1 MVRLICL
8 SIVLFFLASCS
19 DEKNKS
25 LEKGCIALLSDFG
38 YQDSYVGEMKGVILT
53 QIPEAQLVDLTHQI
67 ELYDVRKGAV
77 VLSGAASSFP
87 SKTIFIAAIGSGFAV
102 TRTPI
107 LLLTKEGKYYI
118 GPDNGVFTLVA
129 EREGI
134 DRVWALDKVKYFR
147 NGLPAS
153 SFHGRDI
160 YAPVAAALAG
170 GESPGMMGTPLKKID
185 VLSISSAKIIGN
197 TLSGEVLYVDRY
209 GNVITNISV
218 AFATNLKMGALVK
231 VGVPGGSFSAPYVE
245 TYSKVATGRPL
256 ILKNSQGLIEISLNQ
271 GSLSKTYNIKAG
283 SQISFQP

>member
-1 MVRLICL
+1 MVRFICL
-8 SIVLFFLASCS
+8 SIVLFFITSCS
-19 DEKNKS
+19 EEKNKS
-25 LEKGCIALLSDFG
+25 LEKSCIALLSDFG
-38 YQDSYVGEMKGVILT
+38 HQDSYVGEMKGVILS
-53 QIPEAQLVDLTHQI
+53 QFPEAKIVDLTHQI

-77 VLSGAASSFP
+77 VLSGASSSFP
-87 SKTIFIAAIGSGFAV
+87 AKTIFIAVIDSGFGV
-102 TRTPI
+102 TRNPI

-134 DRVWALDKVKYFR
+134 DRVWALDKVKYYR

-153 SFHGRDI
+153 NFHGRDI
-160 YAPVAAALAG
+160 YAPVGAALAG

-185 VLSISSAKIIGN
+185 VLSISPAKIIGN

-231 VGVPGGSFSAPYVE
+231 VILSGGSFSAPYVE